1 MAVKDK
7 TLSTSDLTDDF
18 SSKNTPAIDETSK
31 SLTTTN
37 TASVSGVVVH
47 EADGMTVNEIHGKE
61 LKNGKDGEK
70 KSSGRKKA
78 SNKKIDREVGTP
90 DTSKNIDFTKGGKTL
105 KTATS
110 KGSLPIISE
119 LAELFG
125 DFWPYILGICAV
137 LVISMVLYILQKFA
151 GILKILGQ
159 IPLCVGGCLEMKMKF
174 KNQKIFKFLN
184 LKIFCQICSCNGQ

>member
-1 MAVKDK
+1 MISVPK
-7 TLSTSDLTDDF
+7 TPLLSMKLQ
-18 SSKNTPAIDETSK
+18 
-31 SLTTTN
+31 SLTTKN

-78 SNKKIDREVGTP
+78 SNKKIDREVGQGTP

-105 KTATS
+105 KTATP

-119 LAELFG
+119 FAELFG

-137 LVISMVLYILQKFA
+137 LVISMVLYILQKLA

-159 IPLCVGGCLEMKMKF
+159 IPLCVGGCL
-174 KNQKIFKFLN
+174 
-184 LKIFCQICSCNGQ
+184 LKIHKQRNRDPTSNQISVRYVAATFNEHSTYV